1 MLITAEAIVLRA
13 IAHGDRSVVLKSW
26 TRHAGA
32 RSYLVRV
39 GAKGQQAALQPLSR
53 IEIIADERPD
63 RELHPARSVRVTRPF
78 LRIPFDPIRGAVALF
93 VQELFYRVLRA
104 ESADEELHEAVEEI
118 IEAID
123 SQDDLRWLPHQVLVR
138 LSGPMGFRPELPE
151 EGVDHFD
158 LQEGRF
164 VPAGVRHD
172 HLLAPPLSTALSEL
186 IRAEFNAA
194 PAIVAT
200 SAQRKE
206 LLDRLLLYYRLHLE
220 AMGVMRSPAVLHAV
234 LG

>member
-13 IAHGDRSVVLKSW
+13 IAHGDRSVVLKAW

-32 RSYLVRV
+32 RSYLVRL

-53 IEIIADERPD
+53 IEVIADERPD
-63 RELHPARSVRVTRPF
+63 RELHSARSVRVTRPF
-78 LRIPFDPIRGAVALF
+78 LRIAFDPVRGAVALF
-93 VQELFYRVLRA
+93 AQELFYRVLRA

-123 SQDDLRWLPHQVLVR
+123 SQGDPRWLPHQALMR
-138 LSGPMGFRPELPE
+138 LSGPLGFRPELPDA
-151 EGVDHFD
+151 GLDHFD

-164 VPAGVRHD
+164 VPAGARHG

-186 IRAEFNAA
+186 IRTELNAA

-200 SAQRKE
+200 SAQRNE
-206 LLDRLLLYYRLHLE
+206 LLDHLLLYYRLHLE
-220 AMGVMRSPAVLHAV
+220 AMGAMRSPAVLRAV